1 MTKDLKDVQSCVVNI
16 NNDVVMIT
24 QQKGYLLDSSS
35 SVLFRFVKWKQ
46 EEMEYNNEYNQAMQS
61 LLLLEFGE

>member
-1 MTKDLKDVQSCVVNI
+1 
-16 NNDVVMIT
+16 MIT

-35 SVLFRFVKWKQ
+35 WNQKVVLCFRFVKRKQ
-46 EEMEYNNEYNQAMQS
+46 EEMEYNNENNQAMQS